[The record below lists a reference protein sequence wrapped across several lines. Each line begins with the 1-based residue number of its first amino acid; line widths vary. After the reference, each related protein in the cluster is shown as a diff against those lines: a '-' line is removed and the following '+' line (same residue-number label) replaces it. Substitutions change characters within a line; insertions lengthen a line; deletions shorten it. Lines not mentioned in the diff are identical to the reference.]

1 MVKVARYPKTNILS
15 TFTAG
20 RGMIHGGHAGSSTPV
35 ESCITLV
42 VAGGGFPPRELMTL
56 TPVTTFD

>member
-1 MVKVARYPKTNILS
+1 MVEVARYPKTNILS

-20 RGMIHGGHAGSSTPV
+20 RGVIHGGHAGWRTEEIVTSSTPV

-42 VAGGGFPPRELMTL
+42 VAGGKQE
-56 TPVTTFD
+56 

>member
-42 VAGGGFPPRELMTL
+42 VAGLVPKGEY
-56 TPVTTFD
+56 PVTTFD